1 MCACVSS
8 SLFLLGWGHKKKYEC
23 SMGKRRERE
32 RQSIEA
38 RARVPS
44 IHTRDAVRTVLEV
57 SPAQPRNPLPSRLVQ
72 ASRLLPRLP
81 LARQVLLHLLP
92 WHRPSASLP
101 GRGRV
106 HFLRLQAGGVRQARV
121 RRVRVKKRD
130 ARASTHRSRHGDP
143 SPIGHMRCEFRL
155 KFYAYFFS

>member
-1 MCACVSS
+1 MRAVWEKGERGRDRASRRA
-8 SLFLLGWGHKKKYEC
+8 LAFLVYK
-23 SMGKRRERE
+23 
-32 RQSIEA
+32 
-38 RARVPS
+38 
-44 IHTRDAVRTVLEV
+44 RDAVRTVLEV
-57 SPAQPRNPLPSRLVQ
+57 SPAQPRNPLPPRLVQ

-92 WHRPSASLP
+92 WHRPSSSLP

-130 ARASTHRSRHGDP
+130 ARASTP
-143 SPIGHMRCEFRL
+143 VMPRCTRVRMATPKMLDGAWQRL
-155 KFYAYFFS
+155 RQSAGRGAMMELASN